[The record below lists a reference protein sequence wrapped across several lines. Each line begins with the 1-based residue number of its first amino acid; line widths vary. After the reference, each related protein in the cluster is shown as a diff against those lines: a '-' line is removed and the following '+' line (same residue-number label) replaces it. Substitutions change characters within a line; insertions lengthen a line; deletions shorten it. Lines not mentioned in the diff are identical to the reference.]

1 MKKFLAILLAACMV
15 LGMTAA
21 LAEETA
27 ATEKGVVIYGTTTEI
42 SGDFAPGAWWT
53 NNATDRM
60 IRDMTNDYGTVVT
73 DQGGAL
79 VINNTT
85 CESIEGA
92 MNDNGTKTYTVK
104 IKDGLV
110 FNNGEAITVEDFVW
124 ATAFGC
130 SAVAGE
136 VDAKLTSYLTVVGGQ
151 EYYDGTAETI
161 SGLRILDAN
170 TIQVSIVADKVPYY
184 FDLSYAGFTPYSM
197 KYWLGDAVTIKD
209 DGNGVYFEGLTKDAI
224 ADKLEA
230 ARFNAGEDRVSAG
243 PYNLIEFDQASKQ
256 ATLVINPNYQG
267 NFEGQK
273 PSIEKIVITKAEDA
287 TWNDALKTGAF
298 NFYDT
303 ITDGEQV
310 NQAMDIIEDEENKA
324 KLGYGFGYTQ
334 FDRPGYGKLMFQSD
348 FGPTQFPAVRHAI
361 AMLLDRNE
369 FANTFCQGWG
379 GVVNGPYGTAMWMYQ
394 EAQEWLDENLDNYAY
409 NPDAA
414 KQLLI
419 DDGWIYDE
427 NGNDYVEG
435 VRYKKVTE
443 EEAGQYVH
451 TKQLDDGTWLMGLEI
466 EWSSS
471 EGNSVS
477 DLLSVMLANGDQT
490 AAAGVKINQNV
501 MTFSEL
507 LNYMYRDATQG
518 DKYGI
523 PTYCM
528 YNLASNFTSLYDQSY
543 NFTLDP
549 AMVADGW
556 NTDFIFDEE
565 LDKLSMDMVYGVEA
579 GDDEGYLEIWKQFIK
594 RWNELLPEVPLYSNI
609 YISVFPDWLQGYE
622 QSSYW
627 GFEQAILYAT
637 IAE

>member
-15 LGMTAA
+15 LGMSAA

-27 ATEKGVVIYGTTTEI
+27 TTEKGVIIYGSTTEI

-53 NNATDRM
+53 NNATDKT
-60 IRDMTNDYGTVVT
+60 IRDLTNDYGTVVT

-85 CESIEGA
+85 CESIEGV
-92 MNDNGTKTYTVK
+92 MNDDGTKTYTVK

-136 VDAKLTSYLTVVGGQ
+136 VEAKLTSYLTVVGGQ
-151 EYYDGTAETI
+151 EYYDGAAETI

-197 KYWLGDAVTIKD
+197 KYWLGDAVSLKD

-224 ADKLEA
+224 AAKLEA
-230 ARFNAGEDRVSAG
+230 ARFNASEDRVSAG
-243 PYNLIEFDQASKQ
+243 PYNLVEFDQASKQ

-273 PSIEKIVITKAEDA
+273 PSIQKIVITKAEDA

-394 EAQEWLDENLDNYAY
+394 DAQEWLDENLDNYAY
-409 NPDAA
+409 NPEAA

-451 TKQLDDGTWLMGLEI
+451 TKQLEDGTWLMGLEI

-477 DLLSVMLANGDQT
+477 DLLSVMLANGEQT

-543 NFTLDP
+543 SFTLDP

-579 GDDEGYLEIWKQFIK
+579 GDDEAYLEIWKQFIK

>member
-1 MKKFLAILLAACMV
+1 MKKFLALLLAACMV
-15 LGMTAA
+15 LGMSAA
-21 LAEETA
+21 LAEGT
-27 ATEKGVVIYGTTTEI
+27 ATEKGVVIYGATTEI

-53 NNATDRM
+53 NNATDKM
-60 IRDMTNDYGTVVT
+60 IRDITNDYGTVVT

-79 VINNTT
+79 VINNTV
-85 CESIEGA
+85 CDGIEGV
-92 MNDNGTKTYTVK
+92 MNDDGTKTYTVK

-110 FNNGEAITVEDFVW
+110 YNNGEAITIEGFVW

-136 VDAKLTSYLTVVGGQ
+136 VDAKLTSYLTIVGGQ
-151 EYYDGTAETI
+151 EFYDGTAETI

-170 TIQVSIVADKVPYY
+170 TIQVSVVADKVPYY
-184 FDLSYAGFTPYSM
+184 FDLSYAGFTPFSM
-197 KYWLGDAVTIKD
+197 KYWLGDAVSLKD
-209 DGNGVYFEGLTKDAI
+209 DGNGVYFEGLTKDNI
-224 ADKLEA
+224 KDQLDK
-230 ARFNAGEDRVSAG
+230 ARFYAGEDRVSAG
-243 PYNLIEFDQASKQ
+243 PYNLVEFDQASKQ
-256 ATLVINPNYQG
+256 ATLTINKNYQG

-287 TWNDALKTGAF
+287 TWADALKTGAF

-334 FDRPGYGKLMFQSD
+334 FDRPGYGKLMFQCD
-348 FGPTQFPAVRHAI
+348 FGPTQFIAVRHAI

-394 EAQEWLDENLDNYAY
+394 DGQEWLDENLDNYAY

-443 EEAGQYVH
+443 EEAGQYAH
-451 TKQLDDGTWLMGLEI
+451 CKQLDDGTWLMALEI
-466 EWSSS
+466 EWASS

-477 DLLSVMLANGDQT
+477 DLLSVMLANGEQT

-501 MTFSEL
+501 MSFSEL

-543 NFTLDP
+543 SFTLDP
-549 AMVADGW
+549 AMVADGY
-556 NTDFIFDEE
+556 NTNFIFDED

-579 GDDEGYLEIWKQFIK
+579 GDDEAYLNIWEQFIK

-609 YISVFPDWLQGYE
+609 YITVYPDWLQGYE

-627 GFEQAILYAT
+627 NFEQAILYASV
-637 IAE
+637 AE

>member
-1 MKKFLAILLAACMV
+1 MKKFLAVLLAACM
-15 LGMTAA
+15 LLSMTAA
-21 LAEETA
+21 LAEETGA
-27 ATEKGVVIYGTTTEI
+27 ADKGVVIYGATTEI

-53 NNATDRM
+53 NNATDGM

-79 VINNTT
+79 VKNETV

-92 MNDNGTKTYTVK
+92 MNEDGTKTYTVK

-110 FNNGEAITVEDFVW
+110 YNNGEAITIEDFVW

-184 FDLSYAGFTPYSM
+184 FDLSYAGFTPFSM

-224 ADKLEA
+224 AEKLEY

-243 PYNLIEFDQASKQ
+243 PYNLVEFDQASKQ
-256 ATLVINPNYQG
+256 ATLVINTNYQG

-273 PSIEKIVITKAEDA
+273 PSIEKIIITKAEDA
-287 TWNDALKTGAF
+287 TWADALKTGAF

-348 FGPTQFPAVRHAI
+348 FGPTQFIAVHHAI

-409 NPDAA
+409 NPEAA
-414 KQLLI
+414 VQLLI
-419 DDGWIYDE
+419 DDGWVLDE
-427 NGNDYVEG
+427 NGNEYVEG

-443 EEAGQYVH
+443 EEAGQYAHV
-451 TKQLDDGTWLMGLEI
+451 KQLDDGTWLMALEI

-477 DLLSVMLANGDQT
+477 DLLSVMLANGEQT
-490 AAAGVKINQNV
+490 AAAGIKINQNV

-549 AMVADGW
+549 ALVAEGY

-579 GDDEGYLEIWKQFIK
+579 GDDEAYLEIWKQFIQ

>member
-1 MKKFLAILLAACMV
+1 MKKLLAILLAACML
-15 LGMTAA
+15 LGMTTAM
-21 LAEETA
+21 AEETA
-27 ATEKGVVIYGTTTEI
+27 AAEKGVVIYGATTEI

-53 NNATDRM
+53 NNATDNMLRN
-60 IRDMTNDYGTVVT
+60 ITTDYGTVVT

-79 VINNTT
+79 VQNPTV
-85 CESIEGA
+85 CESIESV
-92 MNDNGTKTYTVK
+92 MNDDGTKTYTVK

-110 FNNGEAITVEDFVW
+110 FNNGDAITIKDFVW

-130 SAVAGE
+130 SSVAGE
-136 VDAKLTSYLTVVGGQ
+136 VGAKLTAYLDVVGGQ
-151 EYYDGTAETI
+151 EFFDGTAETI
-161 SGLRILDAN
+161 SGLRMLDDN

-184 FDLSYAGFTPYSM
+184 FDLNYAGFTAFSM
-197 KYWLGDAVTIKD
+197 KYWLGDAVDVKD
-209 DGNGVYFEGLTKDAI
+209 DGNGVYFTGLTKDAI
-224 ADKLEA
+224 EKQLEY
-230 ARFNAGEDRVSAG
+230 ARFNAGEDRVTAG
-243 PYNLIEFDQASKQ
+243 PYNLVEFDQASKQ

-273 PSIEKIVITKAEDA
+273 PSIQKIVITRAEDA
-287 TWNDALKTGAF
+287 TWADALKTGAF

-310 NQAMDIIEDEENKA
+310 NTAMDIIEDEENKA

-348 FGPTQFPAVRHAI
+348 FGPTQFVAVRHAI

-394 EAQEWLDENLDNYAY
+394 DAQEWLDENLDNYAY

-419 DDGWIYDE
+419 DDGWVYDE
-427 NGNDYVEG
+427 KGNDYVEG
-435 VRYKKVTE
+435 IRYKKVTE
-443 EEAGQYVH
+443 EEAGQYKHVV
-451 TKQLDDGTWLMGLEI
+451 KLDDGTLLMGLII

-477 DLLSVMLANGDQT
+477 DLLSVMLANGEQT

-518 DKYGI
+518 DKYGV

-543 NFTLDP
+543 SFTLDP
-549 AMVADGW
+549 KMVADGY
-556 NTDFIFDEE
+556 NTDFIFDEQ

-579 GDDEGYLEIWKQFIK
+579 GDDAGYLELWKQFIK

-609 YISVFPDWLQGYE
+609 YISVYPDWLENYE

-627 GFEQAILYAT
+627 NFEQAILYAT
-637 IAE
+637 VAE

>member
-21 LAEETA
+21 LAEE
-27 ATEKGVVIYGTTTEI
+27 ATSGEHVLIYGATTEI

-53 NNATDRM
+53 NNATDKM
-60 IRDMTNDYGTVVT
+60 LRDMTNDYGTVVT

-85 CESIEGA
+85 CESIEGV
-92 MNDNGTKTYTVK
+92 MNDDGTKTYTVK

-136 VDAKLTSYLTVVGGQ
+136 VEAKLTSYLLVAGGQ
-151 EYYDGTAETI
+151 EYYDGAAETI

-170 TIQVSIVADKVPYY
+170 TIQITIVADKVPYY

-197 KYWLGDAVTIKD
+197 KYWLGDAVSIKD

-224 ADKLEA
+224 EKQLEF

-243 PYNLIEFDQASKQ
+243 PYNLVEFDQASKQ
-256 ATLVINPNYQG
+256 ATLVINQNYQG

-273 PSIEKIVITKAEDA
+273 PSIGKIVITKAEDA

-451 TKQLDDGTWLMGLEI
+451 TKQLEDGTWLMGLEI

-490 AAAGVKINQNV
+490 AAAGIKINQNV

-507 LNYMYRDATQG
+507 LNYMYRDASQG
-518 DKYGI
+518 DKYGV

-543 NFTLDP
+543 SFTLDP
-549 AMVADGW
+549 KMVEEGY

-579 GDDEGYLEIWKQFIK
+579 GDDEAYLEIWKQFIK

-609 YISVFPDWLQGYE
+609 YVSVFPDWLQGYE

-627 GFEQAILYAT
+627 NFEQAILYAT

>member
-1 MKKFLAILLAACMV
+1 MKKFLALLLAACMV
-15 LGMTAA
+15 LGMSAA
-21 LAEETA
+21 LAEGT
-27 ATEKGVVIYGTTTEI
+27 ATEKGVVIYGATTEI

-53 NNATDRM
+53 NNATDKM
-60 IRDMTNDYGTVVT
+60 IRDITNDYGTVVT

-79 VINNTT
+79 VINNTV
-85 CESIEGA
+85 CDGIEGV
-92 MNDNGTKTYTVK
+92 MNDDGTKTYTVK

-110 FNNGEAITVEDFVW
+110 YNNGEAITIEDFVW

-151 EYYDGTAETI
+151 EFYDGTAETI

-170 TIQVSIVADKVPYY
+170 TIQVSVVADKVPYY
-184 FDLSYAGFTPYSM
+184 FDLSYAGFTPFSM
-197 KYWLGDAVTIKD
+197 KYWLGDAVSLKD
-209 DGNGVYFEGLTKDAI
+209 DGNGVYFEGLTKDNI
-224 ADKLEA
+224 KDQLDK
-230 ARFNAGEDRVSAG
+230 ARFYAGEDRVSAG
-243 PYNLIEFDQASKQ
+243 PYNLVEFDQASKQ
-256 ATLVINPNYQG
+256 ATLTINKNYQG

-287 TWNDALKTGAF
+287 TWADALKTGAF

-334 FDRPGYGKLMFQSD
+334 FDRPGYGKLMFQCD
-348 FGPTQFPAVRHAI
+348 FGPTQFIAVRHAI

-394 EAQEWLDENLDNYAY
+394 DGQEWLDENLDNYAY

-443 EEAGQYVH
+443 EEAGQYAH
-451 TKQLDDGTWLMGLEI
+451 CKQLDDGTWLMALEI
-466 EWSSS
+466 EWASS

-477 DLLSVMLANGDQT
+477 DLLSVMLANGEQT

-501 MTFSEL
+501 MSFSEL

-543 NFTLDP
+543 SFTLDP
-549 AMVADGW
+549 AMVADGY
-556 NTDFIFDEE
+556 NTNFIFDED

-579 GDDEGYLEIWKQFIK
+579 GDDEAYLNIWEQFIK

-609 YISVFPDWLQGYE
+609 YITVYPDWLQGYE

-627 GFEQAILYAT
+627 NFEQAILYASV
-637 IAE
+637 A

>member
-1 MKKFLAILLAACMV
+1 MKKFLAILLAACLV
-15 LGMTAA
+15 LGMSAA
-21 LAEETA
+21 MAEGA
-27 ATEKGVVIYGTTTEI
+27 ASEKGVVIYGATTEI

-53 NNATDRM
+53 NNATDKM
-60 IRDMTNDYGTVVT
+60 IRDITNDYGTVVT

-79 VINNTT
+79 VVNSTT
-85 CESIEGA
+85 CESIEGV
-92 MNDNGTKTYTVK
+92 MNDDGTKTYTVK

-151 EYYDGTAETI
+151 EYYDGAAETI

-170 TIQVSIVADKVPYY
+170 TIQISIVADKVPYY
-184 FDLSYAGFTPYSM
+184 FDLSYAGFTPFSM
-197 KYWLGDAVTIKD
+197 KYWLGDAVSIKD

-224 ADKLEA
+224 ADKLEY

-243 PYNLIEFDQASKQ
+243 PYNLVEFDQASKQ

-287 TWNDALKTGAF
+287 TWADALKTGAF

-348 FGPTQFPAVRHAI
+348 FGPTQFVAVRHAI

-379 GVVNGPYGTAMWMYQ
+379 GVVNGPYGTAMWMFQ
-394 EAQEWLDENLDNYAY
+394 EAEEWLDENLNNYAY
-409 NPDAA
+409 NPEVA

-419 DDGWIYDE
+419 DDGWVLDE
-427 NGNDYVEG
+427 NGNEYVEG
-435 VRYKKVTE
+435 VRYKEVTE
-443 EEAGQYVH
+443 EQAGQYVH
-451 TKQLDDGTWLMGLEI
+451 TKQLDDGRWLMGLEI

-477 DLLSVMLANGDQT
+477 DLLSVMLANGEQT
-490 AAAGVKINQNV
+490 AAAGIKINQNV

-507 LNYMYRDATQG
+507 LNYMYRDASQG

-549 AMVADGW
+549 QMVADGY

-579 GDDEGYLEIWKQFIK
+579 GDDEAYLEIWKQFIK

-609 YISVFPDWLQGYE
+609 YISVFPDWLENYE

-627 GFEQAILYAT
+627 NFEQAILYAN

>member
-1 MKKFLAILLAACMV
+1 MKKFLALLLAACMV
-15 LGMTAA
+15 LGMSAA
-21 LAEETA
+21 LAEGT
-27 ATEKGVVIYGTTTEI
+27 ATEKGVVIYGATTEI

-53 NNATDRM
+53 NNATDKM
-60 IRDMTNDYGTVVT
+60 IRDITNDYGTVVT

-79 VINNTT
+79 VINNTV
-85 CESIEGA
+85 CDGIEGV
-92 MNDNGTKTYTVK
+92 MNDDGTKTYTVK

-110 FNNGEAITVEDFVW
+110 YNNGEAITIEDFVW

-151 EYYDGTAETI
+151 EFYDGTAETI

-170 TIQVSIVADKVPYY
+170 TIQVSVVADKVPYY
-184 FDLSYAGFTPYSM
+184 FDLSYAGFTPFSM
-197 KYWLGDAVTIKD
+197 KYWLGDAVSLKD
-209 DGNGVYFEGLTKDAI
+209 DGNGVYFEGLTKDNI
-224 ADKLEA
+224 KDQLDK
-230 ARFNAGEDRVSAG
+230 ARFYAGEDRVSAG
-243 PYNLIEFDQASKQ
+243 PYNLVEFDQASKQ
-256 ATLVINPNYQG
+256 ATLTINKNYQG

-287 TWNDALKTGAF
+287 TWADALKTGAF

-334 FDRPGYGKLMFQSD
+334 FDRPGYGKLMFQCD
-348 FGPTQFPAVRHAI
+348 FGPTQFIAVRHAI

-394 EAQEWLDENLDNYAY
+394 DGQEWLDENLDNYAY

-443 EEAGQYVH
+443 EEAGQYAH
-451 TKQLDDGTWLMGLEI
+451 CKQLDDGTWLMALEI
-466 EWSSS
+466 EWASS

-477 DLLSVMLANGDQT
+477 DLLSVMLANGEQT

-501 MTFSEL
+501 MSFSEL

-543 NFTLDP
+543 SFTLDP
-549 AMVADGW
+549 AMVADGY
-556 NTDFIFDEE
+556 NTNFIFDED

-579 GDDEGYLEIWKQFIK
+579 GDDEAYLNIWEQFIK

-609 YISVFPDWLQGYE
+609 YITVYPDWLQGYE

-627 GFEQAILYAT
+627 NFEQAILYASV
-637 IAE
+637 AE